1 MTPAKS
7 LLVLLLI
14 CALAI
19 GVGAVI
25 GSTRAKAEVA
35 IESARVPVIYVISV
49 SRVTYP
55 DEDVWLVCYSLDGKV
70 ETAPV
75 PIRNG
80 EPDGYIKYL
89 KMMGRIYE

>member
-1 MTPAKS
+1 MVT
-7 LLVLLLI
+7 VI
-14 CALAI
+14 MALRGLSSNKLRSFLTMLGVII

-25 GSTRAKAEVA
+25 GSTRAKAEVT

-49 SRVTYP
+49 SRVAYP

-75 PIRNG
+75 PIRN
-80 EPDGYIKYL
+80 E
-89 KMMGRIYE
+89 E

>member
-1 MTPAKS
+1 VTPAKS

-35 IESARVPVIYVISV
+35 IESARVPVIYLISV
-49 SRVTYP
+49 SRVAYP
-55 DEDVWLVCYSLDGKV
+55 DEDVWLVRYAMDGIPYAV
-70 ETAPV
+70 DV
-75 PIRNG
+75 PIKDT
-80 EPDGYIKYL
+80 EADGYLKYL
-89 KMMGRIYE
+89 RMMGRVYE